1 MKDQIESALQQY
13 LQNGKYFVV
22 DVKVSLSKVQSKV
35 LILIDSDEGITIDEC
50 GEISHEIGKDLDEIM
65 TEKYRLEVSS
75 PGVDFPLKFDRQY
88 RKNVGRNL
96 KVIFTDGQ
104 TKTGKLES
112 VDNQQITLLED
123 RKLKKGE
130 VNKPIVIQFS
140 EIKQAQVL
148 ISFK

>member
-1 MKDQIESALQQY
+1 MKEQIESALEQY

-22 DVKVSLSKVQSKV
+22 DVRVSLSKVQSKV
-35 LILIDSDEGITIDEC
+35 LILIDSDEGISIDEC
-50 GEISHEIGKDLDEIM
+50 GEISHQIGKDLDEIIPD
-65 TEKYRLEVSS
+65 KYRLEVSS
-75 PGVDFPLKFDRQY
+75 PGVDIPLKFDRQY

-96 KVIFTDGQ
+96 KVIFIDGQ

-112 VDNQQITLLED
+112 VDNQQITLLEE

-130 VNKPIVIQFS
+130 VNKPIAIQFS